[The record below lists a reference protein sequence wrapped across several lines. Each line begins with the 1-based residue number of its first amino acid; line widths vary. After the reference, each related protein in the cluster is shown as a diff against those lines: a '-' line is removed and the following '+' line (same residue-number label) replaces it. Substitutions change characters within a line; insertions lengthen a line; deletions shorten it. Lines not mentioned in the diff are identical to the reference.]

1 MLKAKLEGDLSA
13 LENFLKLMAEIANYW
28 PCADKN
34 ATLLEQ
40 VLAIKP
46 QKGTVMVYSRYDHK
60 WEATY
65 AKLDENVETFLQK
78 HKHETVVRIK
88 GYSISFTSYY
98 KKITVRRLFKTP
110 ENFDSDRAWNLEIE
124 VSLLFSN

>member
-1 MLKAKLEGDLSA
+1 MLKAKLQGELNE
-13 LENFLKLMAEIANYW
+13 LEEFLKLMAEIANYW
-28 PCADKN
+28 PCANKN
-34 ATLLEQ
+34 TSLLEQ

-46 QKGTVMVYSRYDHK
+46 QKGTVMVYSRYPDK
-60 WEATY
+60 WEAIY
-65 AKLDENVETFLQK
+65 AKLDESVETFLQK
-78 HKHETVVRIK
+78 HKHETIVRIK

-110 ENFDSDRAWNLEIE
+110 ENFDSDRAWNLEIQ